1 MTKDID
7 LELSKILAKIME
19 NSYRKKEIEEIIYRI
34 MEKFKKLVSS
44 NKNEEKV
51 KNLRLKFEEIQRNFE
66 AVSKNNSGY

>member
-34 MEKFKKLVSS
+34 MEKFKKLVFS

-66 AVSKNNSGY
+66 AVSKNNSRY